1 MWLNSDTLEKNVTNI
16 YCHLK
21 FPVWNHSMPCALE
34 KTIMVE
40 VSGHVSKLVNV
51 IFVFQDVS
59 SVLCTVTTIHPK
71 VRMLQK
77 VITVF
82 QHENLALFMVTS
94 ICSIRKSTKHRLWN
108 NMKSDRRFKVTQGSN
123 KSKDRGI
130 ELINKE
136 LWRKRKEKVFSRRNW
151 FIHNVKVV

>member
-82 QHENLALFMVTS
+82 QHENLALFTVTS
-94 ICSIRKSTKHRLWN
+94 ICSIRKSTKHRDSETTW
-108 NMKSDRRFKVTQGSN
+108 KVTEDSRLHKAQTN
-123 KSKDRGI
+123 QKTE
-130 ELINKE
+130 ELS
-136 LWRKRKEKVFSRRNW
+136 W
-151 FIHNVKVV
+151 